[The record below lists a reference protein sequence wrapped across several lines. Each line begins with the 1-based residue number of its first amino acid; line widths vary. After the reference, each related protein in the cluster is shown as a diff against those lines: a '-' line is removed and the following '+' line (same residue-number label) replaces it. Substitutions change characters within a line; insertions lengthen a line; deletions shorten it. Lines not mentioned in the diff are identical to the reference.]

1 MNPAEE
7 YILSREEPYRSILL
21 HLKAVIEAVIPE
33 VDMKYKW
40 NIPCFY
46 AEKQPICYL
55 NASYKG
61 KFVDVGFWNSAHLT
75 KHLELMVSQDR
86 KVVKS
91 LRYTSLEEID
101 DAILIEVL
109 EESYVLKA
117 KGFHKRS

>member
-21 HLKAVIEAVIPE
+21 HIKAVIEMVIPE
-33 VDMKYKW
+33 IDMKYKW

-46 AEKQPICYL
+46 AGKQPICYL

-61 KFVDVGFWNSAHLT
+61 KYVDVAFWNSSHLT
-75 KHLELMVSQDR
+75 KHIELMVSQDR

-91 LRYTSLEEID
+91 LRYTSLQEID
-101 DAILIEVL
+101 DVILAEVL
-109 EESYVLKA
+109 KESYALKA
-117 KGFHKRS
+117 NGFYKK